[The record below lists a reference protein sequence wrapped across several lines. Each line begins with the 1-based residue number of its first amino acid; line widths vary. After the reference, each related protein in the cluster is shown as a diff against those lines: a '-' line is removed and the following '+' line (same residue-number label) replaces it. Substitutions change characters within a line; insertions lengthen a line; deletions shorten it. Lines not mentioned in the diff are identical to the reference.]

1 MSQDPGICR
10 TCHEEKMRPKHRQ
23 PRIDWEEVTAST
35 SGSLGGKA
43 KLVKNFVRPYEYE
56 DESHCANIN
65 CSDGRGNISDKV
77 DDINGSLVHTART
90 GDWTKIDKEDLEHL
104 DQLSEHATEVV
115 DVADI
120 EWLDN
125 EKTSEWQEIQD
136 EIDKFENSTGKAID
150 RTANIDNAT
159 DGKVH
164 GKEKINECRSTLDNL
179 DGVRHSIYVQEVV
192 VDNINGIADRQNEQE
207 MVVDEGTAISENEED
222 AQQERDNRVQKLE
235 EKLKEQRE
243 ENLDLREE
251 NLDLKETI
259 QNLGEQSQEQGAET
273 ETESSTGGPHT
284 AEDESAIEEDTLS
297 VSAGD
302 STALDYSFTDGDID
316 IGFNDGGDATDRTT
330 IHVSPENTDEIDV
343 SHTSD
348 ELHTSLPGGGDIH
361 LARGHDDDLELSPGI
376 GEEMHFSLG
385 DGSTIQISSGEDITL
400 TMGNGQD
407 QGETRNDPTATP
419 TNEPNLA
426 TESNTDNPHQA
437 PATNG
442 QPVGIDPDATDGSS
456 LQDVAN
462 TATGQDTD
470 EGQYAET
477 DADWDDTP
485 ANQNGTQNN
494 THSDDAIRDW
504 DDTAVATNGATETAN
519 DGPETDTDEQ
529 QRDRAND
536 DRDDGGRTL

>member
-1 MSQDPGICR
+1 MSQDPGVCG
-10 TCHEEKMRPKHRQ
+10 TCQEEKVRAKYQQ
-23 PRIDWEEVTAST
+23 PRIDLDDVTAST
-35 SGSLGGKA
+35 SGSLGGKF
-43 KLVKNFVRPYEYE
+43 KLIKNAAHPYEYD

-65 CSDGRGNISDKV
+65 CDDGRENIHSDIYNVNK
-77 DDINGSLVHTART
+77 GLGHTAQT
-90 GDWTKIDKEDLEHL
+90 GDWTDVEKENLERL
-104 DQLSEHATEVV
+104 EQLSENATEVV

-120 EWLDN
+120 DWLDN
-125 EKTSEWQEIQD
+125 DTTREWKKIQNKID
-136 EIDKFENSTGKAID
+136 EFEQNTGEAID
-150 RTANIDNAT
+150 RTAEVDNAPDAT
-159 DGKVH
+159 IH
-164 GKEKINECRSTLDNL
+164 GKERIDECRSTLDNL

-222 AQQERDNRVQKLE
+222 AQQERDNRVQELE

-251 NLDLKETI
+251 NLDLKE
-259 QNLGEQSQEQGAET
+259 QSQEQGAET
-273 ETESSTGGPHT
+273 ETASSTGGPHT

-361 LARGHDDDLELSPGI
+361 FARGHDDDLELSPGI

-419 TNEPNLA
+419 TNEPNPA

-442 QPVGIDPDATDGSS
+442 QPAGIDPDATDGSS
-456 LQDVAN
+456 PRDDAN

-470 EGQYAET
+470 EGQHAET

-485 ANQNGTQNN
+485 ASQNGTQDN
-494 THSDDAIRDW
+494 THTDDVIQDW

-529 QRDRAND
+529 KRDRAND
-536 DRDDGGRTL
+536 DRGDGGRTL